1 MKTTIK
7 LLLFI
12 AIVECLFVRVKM
24 GVMLYQMD
32 NDEIGRLGT
41 ICMCEGYV
49 GGTSIETIS
58 VPNSDTSKYL
68 HNGNSSS
75 SITIRPIMSW
85 E

>member
-1 MKTTIK
+1 M
-7 LLLFI
+7 LVC
-12 AIVECLFVRVKM
+12 ASQN

-68 HNGNSSS
+68 HNGQLLILHNDKTYNV
-75 SITIRPIMSW
+75 IGVGGI

>member
-1 MKTTIK
+1 MN
-7 LLLFI
+7 
-12 AIVECLFVRVKM
+12 
-24 GVMLYQMD
+24 
-32 NDEIGRLGT
+32 NDEIGCLGT

-68 HNGNSSS
+68 HNGQLLILHNDK
-75 SITIRPIMSW
+75 TYNVMGVGV